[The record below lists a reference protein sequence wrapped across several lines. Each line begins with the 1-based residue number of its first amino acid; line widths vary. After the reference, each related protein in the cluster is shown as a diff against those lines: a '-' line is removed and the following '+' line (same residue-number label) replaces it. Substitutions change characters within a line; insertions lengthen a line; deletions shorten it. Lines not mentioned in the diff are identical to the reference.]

1 MFDINNL
8 IEWVLNHP
16 EVILVGR
23 YIASIFMRVLCN
35 LIGDKLTEIAK
46 NHSKANKSGFND

>member
-1 MFDINNL
+1 MLDINNL
-8 IEWVLNHP
+8 IEWVSNHP

-46 NHSKANKSGFND
+46 NHSSKGE